1 MGIFLTTLVTIG
13 SLTSSLNM
21 KLENSS
27 SFYKLER
34 KSVASY
40 YDSTTW
46 TNDNGYIQVGRK
58 ENKLSTSFIEQ
69 RYYKSYL
76 KLDFPKLKTI
86 NKLTLTLT
94 KHDGNCEFTNINYYL
109 YNVDFSSHN
118 NLASG
123 SVGIYHNANVYTI
136 DLTEAALMA
145 LKRNNHYF
153 YISLERLYQD
163 GYMEFYYKS
172 DDETLNPSIHIE
184 TSDVPTS
191 NTYGSASTFIRYSSI
206 HDYRFIRNCYAHAF
220 DFDEEDNVGEY
231 IPEGYLDEIH
241 NQTYS
246 RDLLN
251 KMANI
256 VINDAFKNHNRSAR
270 LIDDYNS
277 PIYEFEYRV
286 AMRLGYNEGT
296 LKTEHMHFLKQ
307 TNTGSWDEKYATSI
321 NNEHKNF
328 NPTLDSWVGM
338 DGNNYNSETIYFAA
352 SK

>member
-1 MGIFLTTLVTIG
+1 MGLFLTTLVTIS
-13 SLTSSLNM
+13 SLGSSLNM
-21 KLENSS
+21 KLMNDSL
-27 SFYKLER
+27 FYKLER
-34 KSVASY
+34 RSVASY

-46 TNDNGYIQVGRK
+46 TNDNGYIQVGHE

-76 KLDFPKLKTI
+76 KIDFPKLHTI
-86 NKLTLTLT
+86 NKLTLKLT
-94 KHDGNCEFTNINYYL
+94 KYKGSCEFINVNYYL

-123 SVGIYHNANVYTI
+123 SVGIYHNSNIYTV
-136 DLTEAALMA
+136 DLTEAAQLS
-145 LKRNNHYF
+145 LQRNHNYF

-163 GYMEFYYKS
+163 GYMEFYYKN

-184 TSDVPTS
+184 TSDIPQYD
-191 NTYGSASTFIRYSSI
+191 TYGSASEFIRYYPST
-206 HDYRFIRNCYAHAF
+206 DYRFRRNCYAHAF
-220 DFDEEDNVGEY
+220 NFEAEENKAEY
-231 IPEGYLDEIH
+231 IPEGYLEEIH

-270 LIDDYNS
+270 LIDAYNS

-286 AMRLGYNEGT
+286 AMRLHYNENTMNVDGF
-296 LKTEHMHFLKQ
+296 HFLKQ
-307 TNTGSWDEKYATSI
+307 TNTGSWDEKYTTSI

-328 NPTLDSWVGM
+328 NPTLDSWAGM
-338 DGNNYNSETIYFAA
+338 DAYNYNSETIYFAV

>member
-1 MGIFLTTLVTIG
+1 MGLFLTTLVTIS
-13 SLTSSLNM
+13 SLGSSLNM
-21 KLENSS
+21 KLMDNS

-34 KSVASY
+34 NSVASY

-46 TNDNGYIQVGRK
+46 TNDNGYIQIGHK

-69 RYYKSYL
+69 RHYKSYL
-76 KLDFPKLKTI
+76 KIDFPKLNTI
-86 NKLTLTLT
+86 NKLNLKLT
-94 KHDGNCEFTNINYYL
+94 KYKGSCEFTNVNYYL
-109 YNVDFSSHN
+109 YDVNFSSHN

-123 SVGIYHNANVYTI
+123 SLGIYHNANVYTI

-184 TSDVPTS
+184 TSDIPTCD
-191 NTYGSASTFIRYSSI
+191 TYGSASEFIRYYPSS
-206 HDYRFIRNCYAHAF
+206 DYRFIRNCYAHAF
-220 DFDEEDNVGEY
+220 NFDEEDNVGEY
-231 IPEGYLDEIH
+231 IPEGYLDEIR

-286 AMRLGYNEGT
+286 AMRLGYNEET
-296 LKTEHMHFLKQ
+296 LKTKHMHFLKQ
-307 TNTGSWDEKYATSI
+307 TNTGSWDEKYTTSI

-328 NPTLDSWVGM
+328 NPTLDSWAGM
-338 DGNNYNSETIYFAA
+338 DGNNYNSETIYFAV

>member
-1 MGIFLTTLVTIG
+1 MGLFLTTLVTI
-13 SLTSSLNM
+13 SSLGSSMNM
-21 KLENSS
+21 KLMDNS

-34 KSVASY
+34 NSVASY

-46 TNDNGYIQVGRK
+46 TNDNGYIQVGHV

-76 KLDFPKLKTI
+76 KIDFPKLNTI
-86 NKLTLTLT
+86 NKLTLKLT
-94 KHDGNCEFTNINYYL
+94 KHKGSCEFTNVNYYL
-109 YNVDFSSHN
+109 YDVNFSSHN

-136 DLTEAALMA
+136 DLTEAAIMA

-172 DDETLNPSIHIE
+172 DDESLNPSIHIE

-191 NTYGSASTFIRYSSI
+191 NTYGSASEFVRYSSI
-206 HDYRFIRNCYAHAF
+206 HDWRFIRNCYAHAF
-220 DFDEEDNVGEY
+220 NFEVEENKAEY

-256 VINDAFKNHNRSAR
+256 VINDAFKNHNRAAR

-286 AMRLGYNEGT
+286 AMRLGYNEET
-296 LKTEHMHFLKQ
+296 LNTEHMHFLKQ
-307 TNTGSWDEKYATSI
+307 TNTGSWDEKYTTSV

-328 NPTLDSWVGM
+328 NPTLDSWTGM
-338 DGNNYNSETIYFAA
+338 DGNNYNSETIYFAV